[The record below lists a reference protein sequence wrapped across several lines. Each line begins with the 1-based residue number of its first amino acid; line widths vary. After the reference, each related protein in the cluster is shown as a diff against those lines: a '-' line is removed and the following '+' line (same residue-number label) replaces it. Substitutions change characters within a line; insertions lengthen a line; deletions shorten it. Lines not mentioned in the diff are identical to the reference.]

1 MYILITI
8 GKDSNDIKYI
18 LRDQELEKV
27 KEEIFTGCTT
37 DYQLDF
43 ESHISKKINKVTRMF
58 GLLCRSFSCLNI
70 ENFHLLMHN
79 YGSN

>member
-1 MYILITI
+1 M
-8 GKDSNDIKYI
+8 
-18 LRDQELEKV
+18 EKV

-58 GLLCRSFSCLNI
+58 GLLCRSFSCLDI
-70 ENFHLLMHN
+70 ENFHLLMVQTNLDYASYVLHHKKLKT
-79 YGSN
+79 